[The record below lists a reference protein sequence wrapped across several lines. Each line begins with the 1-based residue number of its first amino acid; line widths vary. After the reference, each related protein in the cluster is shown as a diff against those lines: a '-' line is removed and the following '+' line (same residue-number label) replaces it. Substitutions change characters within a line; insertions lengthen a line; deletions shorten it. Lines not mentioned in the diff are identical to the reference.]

1 MWDQRQKALDF
12 DGTTIKTI
20 NIKLE
25 ETKIILKSIFMNTF
39 SAITSVLL
47 MILKLFYFYYK
58 TYQLDPTRREEFWR
72 AKLKTLPPDGLNI
85 GTRVCWLF
93 HI

>member
-1 MWDQRQKALDF
+1 
-12 DGTTIKTI
+12 
-20 NIKLE
+20 
-25 ETKIILKSIFMNTF
+25 
-39 SAITSVLL
+39 

-72 AKLKTLPPDGLNI
+72 AKLKTLTPDGLNI
-85 GTRVCWLF
+85 GTPVCWLF